1 MWPRKR
7 SQRPPRRL
15 RTELDDWPLV
25 RALAHLEAQIAAQG
39 NNLAECNDRGALAY
53 PIEQALRDP
62 GEDWDRRMHRLLV
75 FSTLPDAHVLAG
87 QWRAWNPASADA
99 MLLHAFADISRARA
113 GGAGSDLGAT
123 VSLCRDAAE
132 LAPADPAPWVGLLSY
147 YRLLRAPW
155 AQVHPIWTAVKTRD
169 PWNREAH
176 WQMLHYV
183 SPEECGSNVLTV
195 QFTDSVAVSE
205 PLGSPVAA
213 ISLAASLNRYRR
225 ALSAGGI
232 TALTARRHW
241 DQPHE
246 RALVDNALAT
256 WTQPGFLRH
265 AAALA
270 DLNLLAYVLT
280 KAARLQDAWPVFEA
294 TSAVATSWPWELDGD
309 PLKEVREWHSRAFRA
324 RSQRPQR

>member
-15 RTELDDWPLV
+15 RPELDDGPLV
-25 RALAHLEAQIAAQG
+25 RALTHLQAQIAAQG
-39 NNLAECNDRGALAY
+39 NNLAECNDRGALTY

-75 FSTLPDAHVLAG
+75 FSTLPDAYVLAS

-99 MLLHAFADISRARA
+99 MLLHAFAGIARARA
-113 GGAGSDLGAT
+113 GDAGTDLSAT
-123 VSLCRDAAE
+123 ISLCRNAAE
-132 LAPADPAPWVGLLSY
+132 LAPADPAPWVALLSY
-147 YRLLRAPW
+147 HRLLRAPW
-155 AQVHPIWTAVKTRD
+155 AQVHPIWMAVKTRD

-195 QFTDSVAVSE
+195 QFTDWVAVSE
-205 PLGSPVAA
+205 PAGSPVAA

-225 ALSAGGI
+225 ALAAGGI
-232 TALTARRHW
+232 TALTAHRHW
-241 DQPHE
+241 NQPQE

-280 KAARLQDAWPVFEA
+280 KAVRLKDAWPVFEA
-294 TSAVATSWPWELDGD
+294 SAEVATSWPWELDGD
-309 PLKEVREWHSRAFRA
+309 PLSEVQESHSRAFRA
-324 RSQRPQR
+324 KSQRPKR